1 MSPTEFRVPAGE
13 IREIASNEVHV
24 WLANLDLPQH
34 RADELALLLS
44 ADERER
50 AAKFHFEKDRRHYI
64 VSRAVL
70 RRLLSRYTGFEPN
83 RLLLVYGPHGKPS
96 LAAEKNDFDL
106 RFNLAHSHGLG
117 LFAFTR
123 GHEVGVDIEKIRP
136 DFATQEIAER
146 FFSPAEA
153 SALRAL
159 PPEVRTKAFFTCW
172 TRKEAFIKA
181 KGTGVFFGLH
191 KFAVSLR
198 PDEPAQLLSIQDAAN
213 EVPNWSLFELHPPDG
228 YVGALAIEGKD
239 HAVSCWLWPSR

>member
-1 MSPTEFRVPAGE
+1 MSQPEFSAPAAE

-24 WLANLDLPQH
+24 WLANLDLPQS
-34 RADELALLLS
+34 RADEVAPLLAT
-44 ADERER
+44 DEHER
-50 AAKFHFEKDRRHYI
+50 AAKFHFEKDRRHYV

-70 RRLLSRYTGFEPN
+70 RRLLSRYTGHLAD
-83 RLLLVYGPHGKPS
+83 RQSLVYGAHGKPS
-96 LAAEKNDFDL
+96 LVPENNALDL

-123 GHEVGVDIEKIRP
+123 GREVGVDIEKIRP

-159 PPEVRTKAFFTCW
+159 SPEVRTKAFFHCW

-191 KFAVSLR
+191 KFGVSLR
-198 PDEPAQLLSIQDAAN
+198 PDEPARLLSIEDAPN
-213 EVPNWSLFELHPPDG
+213 EVAKWTLFELHPPDG
-228 YVGALAIEGKD
+228 YVGAVAVQAKD
-239 HAVSCWLWPSR
+239 CTVSCWLWPSR